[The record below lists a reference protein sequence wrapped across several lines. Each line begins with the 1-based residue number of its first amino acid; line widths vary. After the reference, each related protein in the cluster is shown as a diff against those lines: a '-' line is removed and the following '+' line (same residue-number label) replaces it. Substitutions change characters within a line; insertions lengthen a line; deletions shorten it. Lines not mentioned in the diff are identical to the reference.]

1 MRGEVGARSSDSHSV
16 SRSMVKWCPSTSLGN
31 HPSAS
36 LGDRVFEVR
45 ITKYKVRW
53 LLCFLW
59 MGGVPVL
66 AALSELRPLGFARG
80 PRLVSAVEPWLV
92 SAVEPRLVSAVE
104 PRLVSAVEP
113 RLVSAVEPRLVSAV
127 EPLIVLLAL
136 KLSDP
141 STTLGDL
148 IYFAISMAS
157 TTLGRTPASA
167 ERSRG
172 HIIVQMPRSPS
183 EAEGHYFTAER
194 ETASE

>member
-1 MRGEVGARSSDSHSV
+1 
-16 SRSMVKWCPSTSLGN
+16 
-31 HPSAS
+31 
-36 LGDRVFEVR
+36 
-45 ITKYKVRW
+45 
-53 LLCFLW
+53 

-80 PRLVSAVEPWLV
+80 PRLVSAVEPW
-92 SAVEPRLVSAVE
+92 
-104 PRLVSAVEP
+104 
-113 RLVSAVEPRLVSAV
+113 LVSAVEPRLVSAV

-172 HIIVQMPRSPS
+172 HTLLFKCPGPRAKPRGTISPQNEKQHQNENEQARPPNPS
-183 EAEGHYFTAER
+183 HLIPRTSPFALF
-194 ETASE
+194 SLPSSPK